1 MAGASGDA
9 ASCSMGLMSMAW
21 VSSLAS
27 MSLREPV
34 DMSHR
39 EIMRCFWIRL
49 PWFPNGQTGSVLVPG
64 KSGQDE
70 GRASPS
76 PRQRLCKFPGI

>member
-21 VSSLAS
+21 VSSPAS
-27 MSLREPV
+27 ISLREPV
-34 DMSHR
+34 DMSRR

-49 PWFPNGQTGSVLVPG
+49 PWFSNGQTGSVLVSE

-70 GRASPS
+70 GRANPS
-76 PRQRLCKFPGI
+76 PRQRLCKSPGI